1 MGSLKK
7 EIFKLE
13 DSSYAL
19 LRKARRELSKS
30 RTEVRI
36 LKNSLKRMV
45 ERNDRLLSKIS
56 KYEHNLYV
64 AKERLKQYR
73 KSGCILE
80 PDPSLDYIDKG
91 ENV

>member
-1 MGSLKK
+1 MGSLPK
-7 EIFKLE
+7 EIYVLE

-19 LRKARRELSKS
+19 LKKAKRDLSKS

-36 LKNSLKRMV
+36 LKASMKRMA
-45 ERNDRLLSKIS
+45 ERNDRLISRIS
-56 KYEHNLYV
+56 KCEYNLYV

-80 PDPSLDYIDKG
+80 PDPSLNYIEKG
-91 ENV
+91 EKV